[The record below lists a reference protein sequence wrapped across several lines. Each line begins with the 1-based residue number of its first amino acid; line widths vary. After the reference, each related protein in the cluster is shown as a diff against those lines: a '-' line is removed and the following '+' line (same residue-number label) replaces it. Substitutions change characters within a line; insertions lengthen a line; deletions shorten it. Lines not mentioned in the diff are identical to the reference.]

1 MARFHLDRLD
11 FRLLLAHVLMYPR
24 KKSFYPTITKPKTN
38 RGAFRISTKITVTFE
53 VLVLSSH
60 FYKLYAFKTVF
71 ILRGSEN
78 TFLKLPYEK
87 CNAFAA
93 LGLGNMSTID
103 QKWLKKGAWAH
114 LF

>member
-11 FRLLLAHVLMYPR
+11 FSLLLAHVLMYPR
-24 KKSFYPTITKPKTN
+24 KKSFYPTTTKPKPN

-71 ILRGSEN
+71 ILCSSEN

-93 LGLGNMSTID
+93 LGLENMSTID